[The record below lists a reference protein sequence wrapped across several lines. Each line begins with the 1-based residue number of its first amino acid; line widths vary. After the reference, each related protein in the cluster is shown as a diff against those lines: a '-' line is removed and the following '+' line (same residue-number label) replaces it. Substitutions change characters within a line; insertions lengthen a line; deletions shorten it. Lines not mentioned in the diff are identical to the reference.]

1 MVRIWIGIYC
11 ESIAEKERV
20 KTAIVVASPENIRVR
35 GKRSIVYRGP
45 VKNDSLRI
53 DAQRLKI
60 ALDEQRPGLSGLIRL
75 GTIKVIL
82 NIPEGA
88 VSAWTHTGLVEVRAS
103 PRNKNARQLF
113 RAPARL
119 VIARTLGRAGDR
131 V

>member
-1 MVRIWIGIYC
+1 MAIYA
-11 ESIAEKERV
+11 ESMAEKRRV

-75 GTIKVIL
+75 RHHQGNSEYSGRRCISMDPYGTGRGKGK
-82 NIPEGA
+82 PE
-88 VSAWTHTGLVEVRAS
+88 E
-103 PRNKNARQLF
+103 QEC
-113 RAPARL
+113 
-119 VIARTLGRAGDR
+119 
-131 V
+131 